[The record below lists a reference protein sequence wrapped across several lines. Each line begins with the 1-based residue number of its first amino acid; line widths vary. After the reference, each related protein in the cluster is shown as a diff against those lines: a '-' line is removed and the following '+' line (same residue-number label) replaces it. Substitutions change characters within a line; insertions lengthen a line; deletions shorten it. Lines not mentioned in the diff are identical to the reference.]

1 MSGLQSQIRD
11 MTGVFKKSLAF
22 KYLIFCGLLMTV
34 SISLL
39 TLFSVGNN
47 ERIIYNSV
55 ENEARTLFKQLVIT
69 RRWIADHGG
78 VFVEKLPWVK
88 PNPYLSGKDAE
99 ITDIKG
105 RVFVKASP
113 AMVTKDLSRY
123 TRDVGGYWFH
133 ITSLKLMN
141 PGNAPDAFEKESL
154 SVFEQGAVRE
164 ISRLEKIDNHHYLR
178 YIAPLYIESACLDCH
193 AKQGYRI
200 GDVRGAISVSVPV
213 ENVLSQ
219 IKQNRR
225 YAAFAALLTIILLT
239 ASLYLIIKRL
249 FMLPVRRMNSHIRE
263 FMPEGCCINTV
274 LGSGVEGSGDELD
287 ALASS
292 LTEMVSTIKEY
303 HFCMEE
309 KIKSA
314 VSDLEDTNMRLM
326 EANKKLLDID
336 KRKSDFVAK
345 VSHELRTPLTSI
357 KGAMDYISARLL
369 SVTAGGS
376 NNNITY
382 EIKKLD
388 DLLAFFN
395 IIKNN
400 SERLIRMVNDIL
412 DLERIEQGNAEMHF
426 TEIDM
431 AAVIDETVKGIS
443 ASSAERDIGIRV
455 EAETGAVVRA
465 DEDRIK
471 QVVINLISNAIGYS
485 PVNSDIQIKV
495 LSKDGSAIVIV
506 KDNGPGIPKEEQE
519 RIFDRFYTIG
529 SKKGTG
535 LGLAISKGIIEAHGG
550 IIGIVSDS
558 HSGSSFYFKL
568 PLAAEATLCKT

>member
-1 MSGLQSQIRD
+1 MQSPIRD
-11 MTGVFKKSLAF
+11 MAGGFKKSLAF
-22 KYLIFCGLLMTV
+22 KYLIFCGFLTTV
-34 SISLL
+34 TISLL
-39 TLFSVGNN
+39 TLFFVGNN

-55 ENEARTLFKQLVIT
+55 ENEARALFKQLVIT

-123 TRDVGGYWFH
+123 TRDMGGYWFH

-141 PGNAPDAFEKESL
+141 PENAPDAFEKESL

-164 ISRLEKIDNHHYLR
+164 ISRMEKIDNLHYLR

-193 AKQGYRI
+193 AKHGYRI
-200 GDVRGAISVSVPV
+200 GDVRGAISVSMPV

-219 IKQNRR
+219 IKQTRR
-225 YAAFAALLTIILLT
+225 YAAFAALLTIVLLT
-239 ASLYLIIKRL
+239 ASLYLIMNRL

-263 FMPEGCCINTV
+263 FMPKSCCINT
-274 LGSGVEGSGDELD
+274 VEGSGDELD
-287 ALASS
+287 ELASS
-292 LTEMVSTIKEY
+292 LKEMVSTIKEY

-314 VSDLEDTNMRLM
+314 VSDLEDTNIRLM

-357 KGAMDYISARLL
+357 KGAMDYISARLQ

-376 NNNITY
+376 KNISIQ
-382 EIKKLD
+382 ELKKLD
-388 DLLAFFN
+388 DLLAFFD

-443 ASSAERDIGIRV
+443 ASSAERGIGIHV
-455 EAETGAVVRA
+455 EAEIGALVRA

-471 QVVINLISNAIGYS
+471 QVIINLISNAIEYS

-558 HSGSSFYFKL
+558 HSGSSFYLKL
-568 PLAAEATLCKT
+568 PLAAEATSCKT